1 MTHCSCPQWVEKRV
15 DHHLNAT
22 KILAPNKLQHSAIF
36 QARLITLQSLRIPLP
51 PSASLLSAKHGMF
64 TVVVIWIPVLTAN
77 PMSDVTNDPP
87 TKLKKHQ
94 QSPGA
99 RPERATNPDSDS
111 GKGRQTLHP
120 GRPNCTGEHFCFG
133 NRCQCL
139 GNLTIICFYT
149 NPKSK
154 F

>member
-1 MTHCSCPQWVEKRV
+1 MSPKQITTLCNIPSQAHYIAKP
-15 DHHLNAT
+15 
-22 KILAPNKLQHSAIF
+22 PNRIQ
-36 QARLITLQSLRIPLP
+36 TLTFAFPPLP
-51 PSASLLSAKHGMF
+51 PSASPLSAKHGMF

-77 PMSDVTNDPP
+77 PMSDVTSDSP

-139 GNLTIICFYT
+139 GHHTIICAFIR
-149 NPKSK
+149 NLNLNSKSWPELRCLPSS
-154 F
+154 